1 MSAAAAELVARC
13 FAARTAAHMAHLKTR
28 SYATH
33 VALNDFYDE
42 VVDRADAFA
51 ECYQG
56 VYGVITTYPPC
67 ELCSGELQPVKELR
81 EWLAKN
87 RSDASRGQSELGNL
101 IDEITALCD
110 RTIYK
115 LVNLK

>member
-1 MSAAAAELVARC
+1 MSRAAAELVARC
-13 FAARTAAHMAHLKTR
+13 FAARTAAHMAHLKTK

-33 VALNDFYDE
+33 VALNEFYDA
-42 VVDRADAFA
+42 VVDLADAFA

-56 VYGVITTYPPC
+56 VYGVIESYPAC
-67 ELCSGELQPVKELR
+67 EICTGELRPVKELR
-81 EWLAKN
+81 DWLAEN
-87 RSDASRGQSELGNL
+87 RAKASEGQSELGNL
-101 IDEITALCD
+101 IDEISALCD